1 MKIYAKICEYK
12 LKGFIMKRKSNLY
25 QNIYD
30 FNNILSAFNEVC
42 RNTKNKKKVEYFK
55 EYKCIYISRIYN
67 ILKMK
72 NTLLDHIIFLLYMNQ
87 KNVE

>member
-1 MKIYAKICEYK
+1 
-12 LKGFIMKRKSNLY
+12 MKRKSNLY